1 MHDYADQFF
10 PGLPST
16 LSLYKSILVNGR
28 AKFFDVSHRVC
39 VFLIFLTIFPQRD
52 SQIYSDVPLT
62 TYNVVF
68 GKRYRFRLIN
78 AASNICS
85 FIVKFEGHM
94 FSVIASDGSSLRP
107 TVTESLHITS
117 GERYDIVL
125 EANQTPRD
133 YVVQIKSYL
142 PCSFKGYAILRYH
155 DEPTEVPTT
164 LSFID
169 LNEFNLTD
177 PEINERTFNTP
188 NPKLPGISI
197 AKSASLDEEG
207 EFLRVE
213 PDKEFH
219 LFLQTPT
226 LNNTVLFNTP
236 NTIKWMGKSIK
247 QLFIK
252 SQLSLSSNFNNSKL
266 Q

>member
-1 MHDYADQFF
+1 MYF
-10 PGLPST
+10 
-16 LSLYKSILVNGR
+16 
-28 AKFFDVSHRVC
+28 
-39 VFLIFLTIFPQRD
+39 
-52 SQIYSDVPLT
+52 DVPLT
-62 TYNVVF
+62 TYNVVS

-85 FIVKFEGHM
+85 FIVKFEGHT

-107 TVTESLHITS
+107 TVVESLHITS
-117 GERYDIVL
+117 GERYDIVV

-133 YVVQIKSYL
+133 YMVQIKANY
-142 PCSFKGYAILRYH
+142 PCAFKGYAIMRYH
-155 DEPTEVPTT
+155 DEPTKVPTT

-197 AKSASLDEEG
+197 AKSTSLDKEG
-207 EFLRVE
+207 EFLRIK
-213 PDKEFH
+213 PDKEFY
-219 LFLQTPT
+219 LFLQTPK

-236 NTIKWMGKSIK
+236 NTIKWMGKSMN
-247 QLFIK
+247 QLFFK
-252 SQLSLSSNFNNSKL
+252 SQLFLFSNFNNSKL